1 MKLYDAAASGNC
13 HKVRMLLSMLG
24 IEHDVVPINLPEM
37 EQKAPAHLSL
47 NPLGTVPVLQ
57 DGDVT
62 IYDSQAILVY
72 LAEKNGSDSWLP
84 TDPVGRA
91 LVQQWLSFAVNELWN
106 GPAIARAK
114 LRFNRDVDLPR
125 AQALAATVLS
135 VMDARLADH
144 EWLAIDRPTI
154 ADLACYPYSAL
165 SEEGEISLAP
175 YPALRA
181 WLKRVEALPGY
192 VGMPGLGN

>member
-1 MKLYDAAASGNC
+1 MKLYDAPVSGNC
-13 HKVRMLLSMLG
+13 HKIRMLLSMLEL
-24 IEHDVVPINLPEM
+24 EHEIVPISLPDL
-37 EQKAPAHLSL
+37 EQKTPAHLAR
-47 NPLGTVPVLQ
+47 NPRGTVPVLD
-57 DGDVT
+57 DGGTV

-181 WLKRVEALPGY
+181 WFKRVEALPGY